1 MKDPIA
7 RFLAYRSDTPRP
19 IPLISWI
26 LLSFL
31 IAGVPMYIMFK
42 FDIDIDDLTWISS
55 FIFLFLTILIT
66 YCGVWILT
74 YYHYRRFL
82 TTKKGLNFFTS
93 KWFRY
98 EQLIIYGWSFF
109 IIAGQIFSETFVP
122 GVLVGAP
129 LIALIW
135 IYILYF
141 IDFITLRRYYRHKSE
156 FADVVYGGPS
166 GVYPIEMYENRMRWT
181 NH

>member
-31 IAGVPMYIMFK
+31 IAGVPSWVLFQLSPDYWDNPTWLPSLVYI
-42 FDIDIDDLTWISS
+42 LLLIS
-55 FIFLFLTILIT
+55 IT
-66 YCGVWILT
+66 YSGVWILT

-98 EQLIIYGWSFF
+98 EQLIVYGCSLLFG
-109 IIAGQIFSETFVP
+109 IASTIGSGFTP
-122 GVLVGAP
+122 NL
-129 LIALIW
+129 LISLPDLALIW

-166 GVYPIEMYENRMRWT
+166 GVYPIEMYENRMR
-181 NH
+181 

>member
-1 MKDPIA
+1 
-7 RFLAYRSDTPRP
+7 
-19 IPLISWI
+19 
-26 LLSFL
+26 
-31 IAGVPMYIMFK
+31 MYIMFK

-93 KWFRY
+93 KWFRS
-98 EQLIIYGWSFF
+98 EQLIVYGCAILSIIAEILGNEFSADLLVF
-109 IIAGQIFSETFVP
+109 IIY
-122 GVLVGAP
+122 L
-129 LIALIW
+129 ALIW

-141 IDFITLRRYYRHKSE
+141 IDFITLRRYYLHKSE

-166 GVYPIEMYENRMRWT
+166 GVYPIEMYENRMR
-181 NH
+181 